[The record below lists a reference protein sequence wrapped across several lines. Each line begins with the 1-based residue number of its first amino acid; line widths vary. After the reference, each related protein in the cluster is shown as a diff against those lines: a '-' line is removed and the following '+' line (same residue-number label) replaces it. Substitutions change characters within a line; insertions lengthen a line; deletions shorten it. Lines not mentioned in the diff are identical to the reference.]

1 MLLEVWDAESNFNSV
16 LQIEICVF
24 SCIFFPLRVL
34 QNLHSSKAN
43 FLAPF
48 LVPVS
53 EKKSFEDYTQNG
65 TKSQV

>member
-1 MLLEVWDAESNFNSV
+1 MPESNFNSL
-16 LQIEICVF
+16 LQIKIGIYIYIYNFF
-24 SCIFFPLRVL
+24 SLRVL

-48 LVPVS
+48 LVSFP
-53 EKKSFEDYTQNG
+53 EKKSFEDSTQND